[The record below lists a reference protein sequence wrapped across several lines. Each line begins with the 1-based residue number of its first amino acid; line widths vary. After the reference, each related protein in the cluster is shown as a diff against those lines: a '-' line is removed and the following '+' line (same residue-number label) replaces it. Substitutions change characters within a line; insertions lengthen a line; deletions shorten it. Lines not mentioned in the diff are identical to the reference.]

1 MASKTNRLI
10 LVTGATGHQGGAV
23 LRRLLERGFPVRAM
37 TRDPAKPEARSLLG
51 TARTEVV
58 KGDLNDSASLS
69 RALEDVYGA
78 YSVQT
83 WSEGGS
89 EAEIRQGGN
98 LANAANRAGISYFV
112 YSSVSGADQN
122 TGIPHFESKFKIEQH
137 LRGTGL
143 PFTILRPVFFMEN
156 LLGMR
161 NRLDEHTIAL
171 PLRPETRLQMIA
183 VDDIGAVAAMAF
195 EHPGHWQGRTVDL
208 AGDEMS
214 MTEIA
219 QALSRAEGHNVRY
232 VQVPWGDFE
241 QQAGSDIS
249 RMFQWIEEHGY
260 HADISALRQEH
271 SRLLNFEGWLHS
283 KLQPA

>member
-1 MASKTNRLI
+1 
-10 LVTGATGHQGGAV
+10 
-23 LRRLLERGFPVRAM
+23 M
-37 TRDPAKPEARSLLG
+37 TRDAAKPEARSLLG
-51 TARTEVV
+51 TAHTEIV
-58 KGDLNDSASLS
+58 KGDLNDSASIS
-69 RALEDVYGA
+69 RALEDVYGV

-83 WSEGGS
+83 WSEGGV
-89 EAEIRQGGN
+89 EAEIRQGVN
-98 LANAANRAGISYFV
+98 LADAANRAGISNFV
-112 YSSVSGADQN
+112 YSSVSGADQD
-122 TGIPHFESKFKIEQH
+122 TGVPHFDSKFKIEQH

-156 LLGMR
+156 WLSKR

-171 PLRPETRLQMIA
+171 PLRPDTRLQMIA

-219 QALSRAEGHNVRY
+219 QALSRAEGHNLRY

-241 QQAGSDIS
+241 QKAGSDIS
-249 RMFQWIEEHGY
+249 RMFRWIEEHGY
-260 HADISALRQEH
+260 HADISALRQEY